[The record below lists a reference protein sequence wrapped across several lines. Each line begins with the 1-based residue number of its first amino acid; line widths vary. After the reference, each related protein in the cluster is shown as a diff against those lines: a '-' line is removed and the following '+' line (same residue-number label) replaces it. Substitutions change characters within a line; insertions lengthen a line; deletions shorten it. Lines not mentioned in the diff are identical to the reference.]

1 MYTVY
6 PPRAQGKNQCCFPL
20 ALSSIAIAC
29 FSEDK
34 IILVFCCLY
43 LTSSQLHIT
52 FPHVIMLLIRP
63 SIFLIL
69 LWPLFSPTFLIS
81 GEMVCLVVRVGIY
94 GFVCACVC
102 LTLVGE
108 GRERVG
114 GGYGRVLLCLPF
126 CGVCKG
132 ACLFGICIV
141 YMCVFMCDCMFTFV
155 FIIIVIY

>member
-114 GGYGRVLLCLPF
+114 GGMAVFYCV
-126 CGVCKG
+126 
-132 ACLFGICIV
+132 CLFVEYVRVRVCLGFALCICV
-141 YMCVFMCDCMFTFV
+141 CLCVTVCSLL
-155 FIIIVIY
+155 YSLLL